1 PDAFDTVS
9 RETSVCSLMSITTT
23 PGMTPPASLTD
34 PRRPPWNDCAW
45 MSRAATT
52 PMSNTSAT
60 NQRERIHPPEGALA
74 AGQPPCRRN
83 AATHFEQK
91 ADFMDP
97 FVSGA
102 RITLLSAGG
111 SCRRTCGSCNRY
123 STRLRK
129 QSKRRSEPPE
139 RDQVRP
145 DTIRKECRRHTNE
158 RLE

>member
-1 PDAFDTVS
+1 
-9 RETSVCSLMSITTT
+9 
-23 PGMTPPASLTD
+23 
-34 PRRPPWNDCAW
+34 
-45 MSRAATT
+45 AATT

-158 RLE
+158 RLEAEGEVARRLKASVGMLLEAVAHDSIELAGDVAL